1 MAVLE
6 CKMPLLGA
14 ITLIG
19 GFAMQLFAWDS
30 VRKEQMNPRIWR
42 KVVTG
47 EKMTVAQI
55 FIAKDGVVPVHHHE
69 NEQMSYVLEGALKF
83 DIGGQEVIVR
93 KGEIVHIPSNVP
105 HGVVALEDTFDI
117 EIFAPVRTDWLS
129 GQDDYLRK
137 G

>member
-1 MAVLE
+1 MRLY
-6 CKMPLLGA
+6 
-14 ITLIG
+14 
-19 GFAMQLFAWDS
+19 AWDS
-30 VRKEQMNPRIWR
+30 VRKEQMNPKFWR

-55 FIAKDGVVPVHHHE
+55 FISKDGVVPVHRHE

-83 DIGGQEVIVR
+83 DIGGQEVTVR

-117 EIFAPVRTDWLS
+117 EVFAPVRTDWLT
-129 GQDDYLRK
+129 GEDDYLRK

>member
-1 MAVLE
+1 
-6 CKMPLLGA
+6 MPVQDTTRMTGEV
-14 ITLIG
+14 
-19 GFAMQLFAWDS
+19 AMQVFAWDS
-30 VRKEQMNPRIWR
+30 VQKEQMNPKIWR

-55 FIAKDGVVPVHHHE
+55 FIAKDGMVPVHHHE

-93 KGEIVHIPSNVP
+93 KGEIVHIPSNIP

-117 EIFAPVRTDWLS
+117 EIFTPVRTDWLT
-129 GQDDYLRK
+129 GKDDYLRK
-137 G
+137 S